1 MTVWTAGIKLL
12 YWVVG
17 LFCNTYKKISRE
29 ARDEAAFSVDA
40 VPPGRKKKLKLS
52 YYQSVNF
59 FYLPSEIT
67 QTILHSERMI
77 RLGGAVKKYSVH
89 YGATGGVSFILTD
102 FSKEFQIH
110 YYGILPNLFRE
121 GQDIIAEGRFDK
133 NGVFVATRV
142 LAKHD
147 ERYMPREM
155 VERLKKNGL
164 WEDYNR
170 NAY

>member
-1 MTVWTAGIKLL
+1 MVRVKCSAEREFTGKIAFAGVHKETISSVLFIRFLDLTACPLH
-12 YWVVG
+12 
-17 LFCNTYKKISRE
+17 
-29 ARDEAAFSVDA
+29 
-40 VPPGRKKKLKLS
+40 LS
-52 YYQSVNF
+52 SELNYRTNLTLRQSVNF

-155 VERLKKNGL
+155 VERLKL
-164 WEDYNR
+164 LILTP
-170 NAY
+170 

>member
-1 MTVWTAGIKLL
+1 MVDIFSSYEKQIKQNRFDYYKKRFIILFVFL
-12 YWVVG
+12 VLFSSAVG
-17 LFCNTYKKISRE
+17 LTLYALR
-29 ARDEAAFSVDA
+29 
-40 VPPGRKKKLKLS
+40 
-52 YYQSVNF
+52 QSVNF